1 MTEYYFDFKGTKI
14 FYQTLGDDS
23 AERLLVCVHGL
34 TGNSTDCMPLGQAL
48 IPFGYKIASIDMPGR
63 GRSGCFESAQDYNY
77 KIYEDVLWA
86 FLKELK
92 SENYELDWYGISMG
106 GLLGIRIAGQ
116 ENNPI
121 KKLILNDIGPV
132 VPENDLNLIRAYLKL
147 ELRFDTFQEYR
158 DLLKQGREVSYG
170 SLPEELWTQI
180 AENNHWQTKDGQFV
194 PAFDRKIDVMF
205 DREPIGE
212 LDLWPYWENINSDI
226 LVLRGG
232 KSTLFPLPI
241 LEEMKDRQSR
251 DFDVITYEECG
262 HVPPILQKEQI
273 DPVVEWLKS

>member
-1 MTEYYFDFKGTKI
+1 MAEHFFNFKGTKI

-48 IPFGYKIASIDMPGR
+48 IPFSYKIASIDMPGR
-63 GRSGCFESAQDYNY
+63 GRSECFKNAEDYNY
-77 KIYEDVLWA
+77 KIYEDVLRA
-86 FLKELK
+86 FLKELG

-116 ENNPI
+116 DNNPI

-132 VPENDLNLIRAYLKL
+132 VPEDDLNLIKAYLNL
-147 ELRFDTFQEYR
+147 ELQFDTFQEYR
-158 DLLKQGREVSYG
+158 DFLKTGREISYG
-170 SLPEELWTQI
+170 PLPEELWTEI
-180 AENNHWQTKDGQFV
+180 AENNHWQTDDGKFV
-194 PAFDRKIDVMF
+194 PAFDRNIDVMF

-212 LDLWPYWENINSDI
+212 LDLWPYWERIKSDI

-232 KSTLFPLPI
+232 KSTLFPLSI
-241 LEEMKDRQSR
+241 LEEMKGRQSG

-273 DPVVEWLKS
+273 TPFVEWLKS